1 MSGEKPNF
9 LFDAPLFVTV
19 LARLIINVM
28 MRMFYPFLPAFSRG
42 LGVPIEHLIRLLSL
56 RSALAMSAP
65 FFGRL
70 PDRFGRRNIM
80 FAAMIILAAA
90 LAAMALWP
98 GHPFFVV
105 VLLLGMVAQFLFLP
119 AQQAYLSER
128 VPYVQRGRVIAIG
141 ELAWSGALLLGIPV
155 VGWLLARAA
164 TPEAGLPRPFAVLAV
179 VSLAVAGLLLRALPR
194 ETVRHGRSSAAFF
207 HWKPI
212 LTNPHVL
219 AGLAL
224 GLLIGGANESL
235 NVAFAAWLEGSFG
248 LALTALGL
256 ATGIIGAAE
265 LLGEGG
271 VMVISDRLGKRRTI
285 ALGVGLSTLA
295 YLALPALGSTLPGA
309 LIGLFLVY
317 LTFEFA
323 FVATLPLMTELVPL
337 ARTSVMSANFA
348 GLSLGRMLGAL
359 LGGALLPFGI
369 GASGITAAGIN
380 IVALAVLLL
389 WVRENDS
396 RDGE

>member
-1 MSGEKPNF
+1 
-9 LFDAPLFVTV
+9 
-19 LARLIINVM
+19 
-28 MRMFYPFLPAFSRG
+28 
-42 LGVPIEHLIRLLSL
+42 
-56 RSALAMSAP
+56 
-65 FFGRL
+65 
-70 PDRFGRRNIM
+70 
-80 FAAMIILAAA
+80 
-90 LAAMALWP
+90 
-98 GHPFFVV
+98 
-105 VLLLGMVAQFLFLP
+105 
-119 AQQAYLSER
+119 
-128 VPYVQRGRVIAIG
+128 
-141 ELAWSGALLLGIPV
+141 
-155 VGWLLARAA
+155 
-164 TPEAGLPRPFAVLAV
+164 
-179 VSLAVAGLLLRALPR
+179 
-194 ETVRHGRSSAAFF
+194 
-207 HWKPI
+207 
-212 LTNPHVL
+212 
-219 AGLAL
+219 
-224 GLLIGGANESL
+224 
-235 NVAFAAWLEGSFG
+235 
-248 LALTALGL
+248 
-256 ATGIIGAAE
+256 
-265 LLGEGG
+265 
-271 VMVISDRLGKRRTI
+271 MVISDRLGKRRTI